1 MVATCLITCLSNNT
15 SLLAVTCSCKNKAGW
30 PFWFLT
36 GMWIFQPR
44 TVHRETNSGKPQ
56 VKIRLAFHLVGRRVN
71 KHVTWLSDDDV
82 LFRFR
87 AQQRAKYSYY
97 SSRPA
102 VSQLYGISD
111 TMWNCFGNQKPQ
123 RRQIVKRFNKM
134 EQNDIS
140 LRLCQ
145 VLVSKEFDAYLP
157 IETGR
162 NKPSYPR
169 GIYFSFIQAAGHF
182 GIWGKLKA
190 NWELNESHE
199 LNSEYYWMCYIK

>member
-1 MVATCLITCLSNNT
+1 MLTWSPRVLYHVLVTIPVYWQSRAPAKIKRGGHFG
-15 SLLAVTCSCKNKAGW
+15 SLQECGFFSLEPCT
-30 PFWFLT
+30 
-36 GMWIFQPR
+36 
-44 TVHRETNSGKPQ
+44 GKPQ
-56 VKIRLAFHLVGRRVN
+56 VKIRLAFHVVGRRVN

-169 GIYFSFIQAAGHF
+169 GIYFSFIQTAGHF
-182 GIWGKLKA
+182 GIWGI
-190 NWELNESHE
+190 N
-199 LNSEYYWMCYIK
+199 